1 MKLQI
6 EANALYAPLWRSKKR
21 YVISIGGRGGARSF
35 ENSQNIVANLK
46 QTTRH
51 FRAAIMRA
59 IHSDIRHS
67 IWQEC
72 VDRVDQYQLD
82 GIQIADSFMEMTCG
96 RNSINA
102 HGFKKSSSE
111 RTAKLKSLAGYT
123 DAYIE
128 EGEEVGEDEF
138 QQLDD
143 SLRAEGSKIH
153 IMLNTPEVTH
163 WIIRR
168 WFNLTPHPDA
178 RGFYEISLKPECAD
192 QVEVIFSDHTKNPY
206 LAEEVHRR
214 YEANRFTKSDYYWHM
229 IRGLSPE
236 VMVGRIY
243 SGWREIDEVPHEAR
257 FEIAGI
263 DFGFNP
269 DPAAVIDV
277 YYHNGGYILDEVLYQ
292 TDLTNRQLANVI
304 LNQPRKGLHIAD
316 HAEPKSIAELKEYGV
331 DVVPCEKGA
340 DSVRAGIK
348 KVQAQRISFTKRS
361 KNLKREYE
369 HYKNKVNKDREEI
382 AVEDPNCDNHA
393 MSAVRYAFSAI
404 LPSDPE
410 KEREA
415 RQEVLSTRRERDEA
429 RADAGVV

>member
-6 EANALYAPLWRSKKR
+6 EANALYAPLWQTTKR
-21 YVISIGGRGGARSF
+21 YVISIGGRGGARSY
-35 ENSQNIVANLK
+35 ENSQSIIANLK
-46 QTTRH
+46 QTKRL

-59 IHSDIRHS
+59 VHADIRHS

-72 VDRVDQYQLD
+72 VDRVNQHELPNVD
-82 GIQIADSFMEMTCG
+82 IADSIMEMVCG
-96 RNSINA
+96 QNSINA
-102 HGFKKSSSE
+102 HGFKKSSSD

-128 EGEEVGEDEF
+128 EGEEIGEDEF

-143 SLRAEGSKIH
+143 SLRAAGSKIH

-163 WIIRR
+163 WIIKR
-168 WFNLTPHPDA
+168 WFNLSPHPDA
-178 RGFYEISLKPECAD
+178 PGFYTISLKPEYQD
-192 QVEVIFSDHTKNPY
+192 EVEVIFSDHTRNPY

-214 YEANRFTKSDYYWHM
+214 YEQYRFTKPGYYWHM

-236 VMVGRIY
+236 VKIGRIY
-243 SGWREIDEVPHEAR
+243 TGWKEIPEVPHEAR
-257 FEIAGI
+257 LEVRGI

-269 DPAAVIDV
+269 DPAAVVDI

-304 LNQPRKGLHIAD
+304 LNQPQKCLAIAD
-316 HAEPKSIAELKEYGV
+316 SAEPKSIAELKEYGV

-340 DSVRAGIK
+340 DSVRHGIK
-348 KVQAQRISFTKRS
+348 KVQGLRISFTSRS

-369 HYKNKVNKDREEI
+369 NYKNKVNKDGEEV
-382 AVEDPNCDNHA
+382 AVEDPNCDNHQMA
-393 MSAVRYAFSAI
+393 AIRYGFSAI

-410 KEREA
+410 REREA
-415 RQEVLSTRRERDEA
+415 RQEVLSTRREREAA
-429 RADAGVV
+429 RADTGAL